1 MPYEPPPEIA
11 GLTLSQIAE
20 QVEARKLPPLEDWS
34 PDQIGDSLMRIAADG
49 SWYHEGSRI
58 ERKAMVRAF
67 SGLLMRQDDGDYF
80 LVTPMQKLAIE
91 VEDACFIATDV
102 ARREGNLVFR
112 LNTDDLVVAGP
123 DHRLKA
129 RGDAETPRL
138 YLHARRGC
146 EARLDR
152 STYQQLAALAL
163 EEGDDWNV
171 TSNGETFSL
180 KPR

>member
-11 GLTLSQIAE
+11 GLTLAQVAE
-20 QVEARKLPPLEDWS
+20 QVKARKLPPQEEWS
-34 PDQIGDSLMRIAADG
+34 PQQVGDSLMLIAADG
-49 SWYHEGSRI
+49 KWYYEGSRI

-67 SGLLMRQDDGDYF
+67 SSLLMRDEDGGYF
-80 LVTPMQKLAIE
+80 LVTPMQKLSVE
-91 VEDACFIATDV
+91 VEDACFIAVDV
-102 ARREGNLVFR
+102 ARRDGNLVFR
-112 LNTDDLVVAGP
+112 LNTDDLVIAGP
-123 DHRLKA
+123 EHRLKA
-129 RGDAETPRL
+129 RGDADTPKL

-180 KPR
+180 KPQ